1 MLTPIVTY
9 LGPAHPQHEATLP
22 IGPPSQHT
30 GPELEVGG
38 SEAPR
43 QQSRRTV
50 VNLKLVSLLTTIAM
64 LALPTANALG
74 ASRGHF

>member
-1 MLTPIVTY
+1 MLTPTVTY

-30 GPELEVGG
+30 GAVVEMGATD
-38 SEAPR
+38 APR

-64 LALPTANALG
+64 FTLPTANAL
-74 ASRGHF
+74 ASVNF

>member
-1 MLTPIVTY
+1 MLTPIVT
-9 LGPAHPQHEATLP
+9 QHEATLP

-30 GPELEVGG
+30 GPELEVGAT
-38 SEAPR
+38 EAPR

-64 LALPTANALG
+64 LELPTANAL
-74 ASRGHF
+74 ASVNF